1 MLIKTLTGILLCLL
15 LTITIYA
22 QSKFTISGY
31 VTEKGSKETLPG
43 ATLYFPQLKTGTTS
57 NNYGFYSITLA
68 AQDSLMMVCTFI
80 GFNAQ
85 QFTLAL
91 DKNIFINIELSSAI
105 DLQEV
110 VVSESRIERVSEQ
123 AQMSM
128 IEIPIKQIKEIPALL
143 GEKDVLK
150 VLQLMPG
157 VQKGSEGSSGIYVRG
172 GGADQNLVI
181 LDDAIVYNVSHLFG
195 FFSLFN
201 GDALKSVDLIKGGF
215 PARYGSR
222 LSSVIDMTMKDGAK
236 DKLHGEGGIGL
247 ISSRLTLEG
256 PILKDRS
263 SFLISARRTYIDIL
277 LAPLLNSNGQSNGY
291 FFYDLNAKAN
301 YDFNYNNK
309 VYLSGY
315 FGRDKAYGKYSDSFS
330 KNNFG
335 LGWGNATATA
345 RWNHLFNPKMFS
357 NTSVIYSRYKFLI
370 TQDDTYG
377 NQTFKLR
384 YFSGIQDATLK
395 YDIDYLPNEHHTIK
409 AGMISTYHAFTP
421 SAIVIRDVDQDAESI
436 KKINANE
443 NAIYLEDHI
452 RYKQK
457 LQINAGVR
465 FSHFYSQKENYIN
478 PEPRLAIA
486 YKYKR
491 GLTFKTSYAKMNQ
504 YLHQLSNSGVG
515 LPTDLWVPATGIVK
529 PQSSEQ
535 VALGAAHDFK
545 KAPIAITIEG
555 YYKWMNNVLQYKE
568 GASFIEIADPDDAGN
583 TENNWESKVTN
594 GKSWSYGAELLI
606 QKKEGKL
613 TGWIGYTLSWT
624 QMQFDELNFGKKFYA
639 RFDRRHDFSAVG
651 IYHLRNLEKDK
662 QGITLSATWVYGTG
676 NAITLPIGTYHV
688 NSHNITPNAVGDIY
702 SNYVSEYTS
711 RNGFRMAPYHR
722 FDIGIQFIKQMK
734 RHVRTWEF
742 SIYNLY
748 NRKNPFFYYISN
760 DYLGTSK
767 LKQITLFPLIPSFS
781 YGFKF

>member
-1 MLIKTLTGILLCLL
+1 MRIKTFTFLLIQLL
-15 LTITIYA
+15 LTMTIYA
-22 QSKFTISGY
+22 QQKYTISGY

-43 ATLYFPQLKTGTTS
+43 ATLFFPLLKTGTTT

-68 AQDSLMMVCTFI
+68 SQDSLIMVCTFI
-80 GFNAQ
+80 GFSAR
-85 QFTLAL
+85 QFTFRL
-91 DKNIFINIELSSAI
+91 DKDMNINIEMSNSI
-105 DLQEV
+105 ELQEV
-110 VVSESRIERVSEQ
+110 VVSESRIEKVSESI
-123 AQMSM
+123 QMSM

-172 GGADQNLVI
+172 GGSDQNLVV

-247 ISSRLTLEG
+247 VSSRLTLEG
-256 PILKDRS
+256 PIIKDKS
-263 SFLISARRTYIDIL
+263 SFLVSARRTYIDVL
-277 LAPLLNSNGQSNGY
+277 LAPLINRNGESNGY

-315 FGRDKAYGKYSDSFS
+315 FGRDKAYGKYSDSFRKS
-330 KNNFG
+330 NFG

-345 RWNHLFNPKMFS
+345 RWNHLFNQKMFS
-357 NTSVIYSRYKFLI
+357 NTSLIFSRYKFLI
-370 TQDDTYG
+370 TQEDEY
-377 NQTFKLR
+377 NSQTFKLR

-395 YDIDYLPNEHHTIK
+395 YDLDYLPNEHHLLK
-409 AGMISTYHAFTP
+409 AGMISTYHTFTP
-421 SAIVIRDVDQDAESI
+421 SAIVITDNNQETAST
-436 KKINANE
+436 KKINAIE
-443 NAIYLEDHI
+443 NAIYVEDQI

-457 LQINAGVR
+457 LQMNAGIRV
-465 FSHFYSQKENYIN
+465 SHFYSQKENYLN
-478 PEPRLAIA
+478 SEPRLAIA
-486 YKYKR
+486 YKYKP
-491 GLTFKTSYAKMNQ
+491 GLAFKTSFARMNQ

-515 LPTDLWVPATGIVK
+515 LPTDLWVPATKIVK
-529 PQSSEQ
+529 PQSSQQ
-535 VALGAAHDFK
+535 VAIGAARDLDK
-545 KAPIAITIEG
+545 LPVAVTIEG

-568 GASFIEIADPDDAGN
+568 GASFIEIDDPNDA
-583 TENNWESKVTN
+583 ENNEYNWESKVTN
-594 GKSWSYGAELLI
+594 GKAWSYGAELLI

-624 QMQFDELNFGKKFYA
+624 QMQFDDLNFGEKFYA
-639 RFDRRHDFSAVG
+639 RFDRRHDFSAVA
-651 IYHLRNLEKDK
+651 IYHIKNLEKDA

-676 NAITLPIGTYHV
+676 NAITLPIGTYQV
-688 NSHNITPNAVGDIY
+688 NSHNINVDNNVDVYP
-702 SNYVSEYTS
+702 NYVSEYTT

-722 FDIGIQFIKQMK
+722 FDIGVQFIKQMK
-734 RHVRTWEF
+734 KHVRTWEF
-742 SIYNLY
+742 SIYNVY

-760 DYLGTSK
+760 DYLGISK
-767 LKQITLFPLIPSFS
+767 LKQVTLFPLIPSFS